1 MLRRPMRRAGSRS
14 SSSTCRPARVSYS
27 PWGRNAFT
35 QQLLMLEGAVCVH
48 IDAKAVRLRDGDCLD
63 FDVMRAVIF
72 ENETKQDARYV
83 IITRRG
89 TSYGKM

>member
-1 MLRRPMRRAGSRS
+1 MTTAIVLAAGLSTRLGRPK
-14 SSSTCRPARVSYS
+14 
-27 PWGRNAFT
+27 
-35 QQLLMLEGAVCVH
+35 QLLMLEGAVCVH
-48 IDAKAVRLRDGDCLD
+48 IDAKSVRLRDGDCLD
-63 FDVMRAVIF
+63 FDVMRAVTF